1 MPDIH
6 FNQSKF
12 NKDKDNNHFDK
23 NKMIN
28 EHLANKTEV
37 DIKSYIDG
45 LAISPLITK
54 CKGNQPKK
62 SYTKFIPFEKENN
75 IYIKNESQNTS
86 NYINNDNL
94 NIITMK
100 NIYNSIMKE
109 RNTYI

>member
-28 EHLANKTEV
+28 QHLANKTEV

-75 IYIKNESQNTS
+75 MRKNESQNTS
-86 NYINNDNL
+86 N
-94 NIITMK
+94 
-100 NIYNSIMKE
+100 
-109 RNTYI
+109 